1 VNLECAEVGLAPGK
15 KKLTLSIKEE
25 TLALLDQ
32 HVTPRKRAETI
43 EALILKEYAPKE
55 QSKETA
61 PAPAPPQP
69 QPQAQA
75 EEEQVSSQVTVV
87 VPKKEER

>member
-1 VNLECAEVGLAPGK
+1 LGLAPGK

-43 EALILKEYAPKE
+43 EALIQKEYAPKE
-55 QSKETA
+55 KSKET
-61 PAPAPPQP
+61 PPVQAPPKPIP
-69 QPQAQA
+69 QPEP

-87 VPKKEER
+87 MPKKSER